1 MSGKHHHHHHDR
13 VKRNVFYD
21 MIQDFTG
28 MNDDDESDE
37 EDDEGEDEVA
47 EGGGGG
53 GYSSAATTESSGS
66 SESSTT
72 RFGRFMSPLAFSKIS
87 ETLGEFAQR
96 CPKSFI
102 LHDSRDVISA
112 PFHDDAQDEKK
123 KKVP

>member
-1 MSGKHHHHHHDR
+1 
-13 VKRNVFYD
+13 

-37 EDDEGEDEVA
+37 EDDDGEDEVA

-53 GYSSAATTESSGS
+53 EYSSAATTES

-96 CPKSFI
+96 CPKSVI

-112 PFHDDAQDEKK
+112 PFHDAAQDEKRK
-123 KKVP
+123 RAR